1 MKERN
6 VAAPLLCSQRHLAA
20 AGPKALWKAP
30 RMVFCL
36 CATNSSPSPAAGCML
51 CVIVRV
57 DWVQEASLCCF
68 LRRRVGK
75 CPEYSLSVIS
85 IVSGWSKEN
94 IWVALSLTS
103 DITPY
108 VDQLYI
114 LIWGPREG
122 IKPHTHT
129 HTPRTLSLGVTL
141 QLFSD
146 KYLAQLWVISLPH
159 QVLSLLK
166 QLDSETEG
174 HQWVVV
180 SGPFLNFCPFGKE
193 RWFLLVSVRAIS
205 GQLWRQEKT
214 EMEMVRGGIRQIAR
228 YLLTAT

>member
-1 MKERN
+1 MCHRTCGLGSRSQ
-6 VAAPLLCSQRHLAA
+6 PLLFSKAESWQVSWIQSQCNLHSFRLKQRKYLSCSELDFRHHALCWSTLRSNL
-20 AGPKALWKAP
+20 GPAWRHK
-30 RMVFCL
+30 
-36 CATNSSPSPAAGCML
+36 T
-51 CVIVRV
+51 
-57 DWVQEASLCCF
+57 
-68 LRRRVGK
+68 
-75 CPEYSLSVIS
+75 
-85 IVSGWSKEN
+85 
-94 IWVALSLTS
+94 T
-103 DITPY
+103 
-108 VDQLYI
+108 
-114 LIWGPREG
+114 
-122 IKPHTHT
+122 HTHT

>member
-108 VDQLYI
+108 VDQLYV

-129 HTPRTLSLGVTL
+129 HTPLGLSPLAWRYNFLATNTWLNYELSLFLTK
-141 QLFSD
+141 FSPYSSNWIQRQ
-146 KYLAQLWVISLPH
+146 K
-159 QVLSLLK
+159 
-166 QLDSETEG
+166 
-174 HQWVVV
+174 
-180 SGPFLNFCPFGKE
+180 
-193 RWFLLVSVRAIS
+193 AIS
-205 GQLWRQEKT
+205 EWW
-214 EMEMVRGGIRQIAR
+214 
-228 YLLTAT
+228 YLGLSWTSAPLAKKDDSY